1 MTGAAVEVQLT
12 EEPAAAAAAI
22 AELVSDGVAGRLFAG
37 DATLWGPD
45 AEAEASIRL
54 GWIDAFERADELLDE
69 IDGLR
74 ASLLK
79 RGVDR
84 VVLCGMGGS
93 SLAPEII
100 ARRDWAALTVLDS
113 THPGTVRRVLGGDLS
128 RTVLVVSSKSGT
140 TVETRSHLAAF
151 EQRFREAGIDA
162 ASRIVVV
169 TDPGSPLEAAAQEAG
184 YRVFPAD
191 PNVGGRFSAL
201 TAFGLVPAALAGADA
216 RALIAEARAAAPV
229 LAVDEPGNPALRLAA
244 ALAAGLPARY
254 ACALTEAEV
263 RPAGLGDWIE
273 QLVAESTGKQGLGV
287 LPLALADGAP
297 ELHGAMPAAAIL
309 VALSPEAVNLPATE
323 TSVTAVGPLGAQF
336 LLWEAATSVLCRLM
350 GVNPFDQPDVEAAKV
365 AARAAMAPGAQED
378 RPLAVLTGEA
388 EGTEVLATPGGATG
402 LPEQATPDEAL
413 SALRESIPEGGY
425 LAVQAYLDAG
435 ALRGPVAELRDRLAA
450 ALGVPVSL
458 GWGPR
463 FLHSTGQLHKGGPRI
478 GAFLQLLDIPEADE
492 PIPGLEMSF
501 GALIAAQARGDR
513 EVLQSRG
520 RPVLALRSP
529 DPGALVRALIERL

>member
-12 EEPAAAAAAI
+12 KEPAAAAAAI
-22 AELVSDGVAGRLFAG
+22 VDLVSDGVAGRLFAG
-37 DATLWGPD
+37 DATLWGPA

-54 GWIDAFERADELLDE
+54 GWIDAFEHADELLDE
-69 IDGLR
+69 IDRLR
-74 ASLLK
+74 ASLLE

-113 THPGTVRRVLGGDLS
+113 THPATVRRVLGGDLS

-151 EQRFREAGIDA
+151 ERRFRDAGIDA
-162 ASRIVVV
+162 ASRIVIV
-169 TDPGSPLEAAAQEAG
+169 TDPGSPLEVAAQEAG

-216 RALIAEARAAAPV
+216 RALIEEASAAAPA
-229 LAVDEPGNPALRLAA
+229 LAADEPGNPALRLAA

-254 ACALTEAEV
+254 ACVLTEAEV

-297 ELHGAMPAAAIL
+297 ELHGGMPTAATL
-309 VALSPEAVNLPATE
+309 VTLSPEAVNLPATQ
-323 TSVTAVGPLGAQF
+323 TSVSAMGPLGAQF
-336 LLWEAATSVLCRLM
+336 LLWEAATAVLCRLI

-378 RPLAVLTGEA
+378 QPLAVFGGEA
-388 EGTEVLATPGGATG
+388 AGTEVLATPAGR
-402 LPEQATPDEAL
+402 PMQPDQATPDEAL
-413 SALRESIPEGGY
+413 DALRAAIPEGGY

-435 ALRGPVAELRDRLAA
+435 TLRGPVAELRDRLAA

-463 FLHSTGQLHKGGPRI
+463 FLHSTGQLHKGGPPI
-478 GAFLQLLDIPEADE
+478 GAFLQLLDTPEADE

-501 GALIAAQARGDR
+501 GDLIAAQARGDR

-529 DPGALVRALIERL
+529 DPGVLVRALIERL